1 MYLRSYLDEFMP
13 VKLDMWKPRLE
24 TSMTN
29 IMTISKQAAT
39 WHPSF
44 PDTLP
49 KSRNRDA
56 AATVTAAEIEWS
68 VPTMATCR
76 FRGRRKRSVEAEKQP
91 PSAAAAESSSSVRA
105 ASLGR
110 PAPAKML
117 ISKIY
122 QFRT

>member
-1 MYLRSYLDEFMP
+1 MAQNFDIVPLSLSPLNHNACTSY
-13 VKLDMWKPRLE
+13 KPG
-24 TSMTN
+24 SN
-29 IMTISKQAAT
+29 AAQKS
-39 WHPSF
+39 WHISF

-68 VPTMATCR
+68 VPTVATCR

-91 PSAAAAESSSSVRA
+91 PNEEAAAESSSSVRA

-110 PAPAKML
+110 TASAKML
-117 ISKIY
+117 SL
-122 QFRT
+122 